1 MRNDQRQLD
10 QVRPLVLETH
20 FLKDPPGSVLVS
32 LGATRV
38 LCTAT
43 VDERVPPHR
52 LASGGGWLSA
62 EYAMLPGSTRE
73 RRKRDREHVDGRSV
87 EIQRLIGRS
96 LRAAIDLDRIGPR
109 TIWID
114 CDVLQAD
121 GSTRCAA
128 ITGGSVALVL
138 ALRQLARRGLVLPP
152 EKLLRTQVAAVSVG
166 IVDGEVAVDLCQ
178 DEDNRAEVDMNVVAT
193 ASGQLIEIQG
203 TAEGKAFPRDQ
214 AGQMIDRALAA
225 IEALVVQQQRAIEI
239 SA

>member
-1 MRNDQRQLD
+1 MRSDQRQPD
-10 QVRPLVLETH
+10 QVRPLVLETNW
-20 FLKDPPGSVLVS
+20 LKDPPGSVLVS

-43 VDERVPPHR
+43 VEERVPPHR
-52 LASGGGWLSA
+52 QAAGGGWLSA
-62 EYAMLPGSTRE
+62 EYTMLPGSTRE
-73 RRKRDREHVDGRSV
+73 RRRRDREHVDGRTV

-128 ITGGSVALVL
+128 IGGGSVALAL
-138 ALRQLARRGLVLPP
+138 ALRHLARLGAMPP
-152 EKLLRTQVAAVSVG
+152 FDRLLRDQVAAVSVG
-166 IVDGEVAVDLCQ
+166 IVDGEIVVDLCQ
-178 DEDNRAEVDMNVVAT
+178 EEDSRADVDMNVVAT
-193 ASGQLIEIQG
+193 AGGRLIEIQG
-203 TAEGKAFPRDQ
+203 TAEGQAFPRDR

-225 IEALVVQQQRAIEI
+225 IAVLTEQQRRVVEI